1 MEYNDNYHNIESNT
15 SENQAM
21 HVPDVQDIVSEG
33 ASMESSEGDH
43 AFLNVESSI
52 HPTMDSATE
61 VVQVATPEV
70 LEAVDTT
77 LVKVNDAFKIL
88 YEAVLSAKQAS
99 NELKEKIYQ
108 QKLRIDNKHQELQNL
123 RSEFLATPAIVD
135 SDAYEQ
141 ELSDAQQA
149 IQYKHCNNLVSQA
162 EQIRQAVGVNSAA
175 LPDLISSMRDE
186 LKTIEYRAKQLHLL
200 ETLNALYKEHKKLK
214 DQAYVVDR
222 KFQSLLMLFTD
233 HRDF

>member
-1 MEYNDNYHNIESNT
+1 MEYNDNYHNIESNAFG
-15 SENQAM
+15 NQ
-21 HVPDVQDIVSEG
+21 DTQGIVSES
-33 ASMESSEGDH
+33 AAMDSIEGNYTFSD
-43 AFLNVESSI
+43 EESI
-52 HPTMDSATE
+52 HSSVDSATE
-61 VVQVATPEV
+61 VMQVATPEV
-70 LEAVDTT
+70 LDAVDTT

-123 RSEFLATPAIVD
+123 KSEFLAAPVVVD
-135 SDAYEQ
+135 GDAYEH
-141 ELSDAQQA
+141 ELSDTRQV
-149 IQYKHCNNLVSQA
+149 IQYKHCDNLVSQV
-162 EQIRQAVGVNSAA
+162 EQIRQAVGVNSSA

-186 LKTIEYRAKQLHLL
+186 LKMVEYRAKQLHLL

-214 DQAYVVDR
+214 DQAFVVDR

-233 HRDF
+233 HQIH